1 MSAARISPYAPI
13 DQEGHGDLR
22 CPCRSFPAAVVLRRF
37 RLPCTVRNPSA
48 SGARIEVSTPLCFP
62 DRFVLAEGWLKAL
75 SHRLARRA
83 AHRRDL
89 RDSMIR
95 FFSAAVRR

>member
-37 RLPCTVRNPSA
+37 RLPCTVRNPLGIRRA
-48 SGARIEVSTPLCFP
+48 DRGQHPALFSGPLCA
-62 DRFVLAEGWLKAL
+62 RHSEGWRKPC
-75 SHRLARRA
+75 HIVWRDERLIGVTFATA
-83 AHRRDL
+83 
-89 RDSMIR
+89 
-95 FFSAAVRR
+95 